1 MDLNCIKHG
10 LKVGLIYWLF
20 LPMIALI
27 MKRIIISLKAIFKA
41 RLSLAAVVIC
51 AYYKYVIFV
60 RYGTLFGHDNHIVQS
75 SSALASYPYKCIGV
89 FSIKSLIVNSKYLII
104 ISEH

>member
-1 MDLNCIKHG
+1 MDLT
-10 LKVGLIYWLF
+10 LLAF